1 MYQVSFLFGSALC
14 HLAPP
19 KITWKRYNSA
29 APASVA
35 FYVLR
40 GLSLSLSLGQNS
52 ALLLPVPNAVSKCLH
67 LILYF
72 SDRAGPELGGRYLI
86 YRLFD
91 LKGRAQL
98 RARGPGQNWPL
109 LVVGVELNVQ
119 TLDVIISIIVVKCTF
134 AFAVM
139 RFSTILALSSV
150 LEVAHIT
157 VLISFDLIYNLN
169 STPYISHL
177 TRNSSHSRV
186 LPSTN

>member
-1 MYQVSFLFGSALC
+1 MFCGV
-14 HLAPP
+14 
-19 KITWKRYNSA
+19 
-29 APASVA
+29 
-35 FYVLR
+35 
-40 GLSLSLSLGQNS
+40 SLSLGQNS

-139 RFSTILALSSV
+139 QFSTILALSSV
-150 LEVAHIT
+150 LD

-169 STPYISHL
+169 STPYISQL